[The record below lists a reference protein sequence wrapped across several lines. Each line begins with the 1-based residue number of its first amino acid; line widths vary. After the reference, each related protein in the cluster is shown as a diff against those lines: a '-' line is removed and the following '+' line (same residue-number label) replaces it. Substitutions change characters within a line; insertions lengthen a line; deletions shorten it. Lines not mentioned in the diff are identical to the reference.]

1 MAIWLKSDQQVICGA
16 GNFWDMSLKWGSV
29 PFFVPSFFILAG
41 MSDTW
46 QEQPSWTMM
55 WQPHAEDGGATTGK
69 EPGSLTSWSAVSAQD
84 WQPLQFCD
92 WECQPYLSYS
102 LFTLTYSQTG
112 EGNGNPLQCS
122 CLENPRDRRALW
134 AAVYGVTQS
143 RTWLKLLSSSSSR
156 CSVNYPIIVFMGVVQ
171 GMESKR
177 RTWADSVTVLL

>member
-1 MAIWLKSDQQVICGA
+1 MAIWLKSDQQVISGT

-46 QEQPSWTMM
+46 QEQPSWMMM

-69 EPGSLTSWSAVSAQD
+69 EPGSLTSGSAVSAQD

-92 WECQPYLSYS
+92 WECQHFLSYS
-102 LFTLTYSQTG
+102 LFTLTYSQIG
-112 EGNGNPLQCS
+112 EGNGNPLQYS
-122 CLENPRDRRALW
+122 CLQNPRDRIALW

-143 RTWLKLLSSSSSR
+143 RTWLKRLSSSR
-156 CSVNYPIIVFMGVVQ
+156 
-171 GMESKR
+171 
-177 RTWADSVTVLL
+177 